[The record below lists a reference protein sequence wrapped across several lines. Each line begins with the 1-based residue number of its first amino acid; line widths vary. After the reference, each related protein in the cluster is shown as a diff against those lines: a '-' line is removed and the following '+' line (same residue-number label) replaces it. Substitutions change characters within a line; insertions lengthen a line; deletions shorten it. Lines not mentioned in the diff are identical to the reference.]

1 MELPDQSY
9 SAFMKNLRVIPPF
22 LASLLASLLI
32 ASSAAAQNV
41 DGPATNELPV
51 RDEIVAA
58 RSPYTPMPDIS
69 PIVNEGK
76 SLAQLPRARPG
87 MPITPRHGYYRTG
100 YQNPWMGSGDVAHP
114 LIGAA
119 IGFGVGAAI
128 GALSS
133 MHNQTP
139 VGNRVIL
146 GGSLFA
152 FIGGAIGAAH
162 VGSHPFMHR
171 RRFYPPSWPDD
182 DEEGNLRSPSR
193 TKESQKEP
201 SVSTAPALTSQPAGV
216 EASAAPSPGRP
227 AVP

>member
-1 MELPDQSY
+1 MHLPEQSY

-22 LASLLASLLI
+22 LAALLASLLI

-41 DGPATNELPV
+41 DGPTTNELPV

-58 RSPYTPMPDIS
+58 RSPYTQMPDIS
-69 PIVNEGK
+69 PVVNEGK

-87 MPITPRHGYYRTG
+87 MPIPPRHGYYQG
-100 YQNPWMGSGDVAHP
+100 SYQNPWMGSGDVAHP
-114 LIGAA
+114 RIGAA
-119 IGFGVGAAI
+119 IGFGFGAAI

-133 MHNQTP
+133 IHNQTP
-139 VGNRVIL
+139 VGSRVIL

-152 FIGGAIGAAH
+152 LIGGAIGAAH
-162 VGSHPFMHR
+162 VGSHPFMQR

-216 EASAAPSPGRP
+216 EALAAPSPGRP